1 MAVVA
6 RATST
11 RGGADRRVSALTA
24 ELARHIG
31 PADLG
36 VLRVPTAAR
45 AAHLAARRAA
55 VPRVS
60 PPRPGDRGAVAR
72 PRAAHAVGGSVGQLK
87 GVGEGGGAARPACS
101 AHEPGA
107 WRLRGGR

>member
-55 VPRVS
+55 VPEMSPLVAVVRNDEEAHRLADDLAAWLPSGHVRVL
-60 PPRPGDRGAVAR
+60 PE
-72 PRAAHAVGGSVGQLK
+72 RAALPLERA
-87 GVGEGGGAARPACS
+87 
-101 AHEPGA
+101 
-107 WRLRGGR
+107 